1 MSASDVLTAICALVL
16 MVLVAG
22 GLHKLQV
29 WLEQ

>member
-1 MSASDVLTAICALVL
+1 MSASDVWTAICALVF

-22 GLHKLQV
+22 GLDKLQV